1 ASHPAPGAGARRPA
15 LIVAGLAVL
24 LLVAHPASALFSPLG
39 RLTTASALISSL
51 VSEATTLLLIAL
63 TAAGIQLVRR
73 SRTDGDRLALAS
85 LAVVGLLVVLDLVA
99 PAQLAVQLLMDLA
112 GDQVTYLNI
121 VGMTT
126 LLGTAG

>member
-1 ASHPAPGAGARRPA
+1 GRPVRAWRGSIAIGRSDKSMMPHHLPPAGSGPSHPGSSGTPTRDASHPAPGAGARRPA

-73 SRTDGDRLALAS
+73 SRTDGDRLAL
-85 LAVVGLLVVLDLVA
+85 
-99 PAQLAVQLLMDLA
+99 
-112 GDQVTYLNI
+112 
-121 VGMTT
+121 
-126 LLGTAG
+126 